1 MTASPDL
8 PYLAYDHL
16 TDPAEAHRVIA
27 KARAV
32 APVAMGLY
40 GPEVLTYELVR
51 SVLRD
56 DRFTI
61 PKGFSLPSHGV
72 TSGPLWDKVAK
83 SIISLD
89 GAEHHRLRR
98 LVSKAFAPR
107 SAARLSTTCVEVMS
121 ELVRK
126 CLTVG
131 HCDVVTEIA
140 RPYPIP
146 IICELLGA
154 PARDWQRFSAW
165 ADDILKMLGTTVA
178 DDQDDIMRA
187 FDELDAYVDVM
198 VSQRRTTLTDD
209 LISELIRAE
218 EEGDRLTHDELLTMA
233 GGLLIAGTDTTRN
246 QLAAAIDV
254 LCDHPDQW
262 ELLAQHPELAPGA
275 VEELVR
281 YNPIGFGTVRVAEQD
296 ADIAGYPISA
306 GTTVMVNTASANR
319 DPAVFDEPE
328 RLDITR
334 TGAPS
339 TLTFGGGVHYCLGTN
354 LARVELVEALTL
366 ITSRI
371 SNPRRAGDAPWKP
384 LNGGITGPATLPIEF
399 DRAAA

>member
-1 MTASPDL
+1 MTANPQL

-27 KARAV
+27 EVRA
-32 APVAMGLY
+32 ASPVAMGPY

-56 DRFTI
+56 DRFAM
-61 PKGFSLPSHGV
+61 PKGVNLETRGI
-72 TSGPLWDKVAK
+72 TSGPLWDKLAK
-83 SIISLD
+83 TLISLD
-89 GAEHHRLRR
+89 GAEHHRQRR
-98 LVSKAFAPR
+98 LISKAFTPR
-107 SAARLSTTCVEVMS
+107 SAARLSTTCVQVMS
-121 ELVRK
+121 ELLRN

-131 HCDVVTEIA
+131 HCDVVTDIA
-140 RPYPIP
+140 RPYPVP
-146 IICELLGA
+146 IICALLGA

-165 ADDILKMLGTTVA
+165 ADDFFKAFGPTVA

-187 FDELDAYVDVM
+187 WDELDAYVDDM
-198 VSQRRTTLTDD
+198 VADRRTSMTDD

-218 EEGDRLTHDELLTMA
+218 DDGDRLAHDELLMMA
-233 GGLLIAGTDTTRN
+233 GGLLMAGTDTTRN

-275 VEELVR
+275 VEELMR
-281 YNPIGFGTVRVAEQD
+281 FNPIAFGTTRVAKQD
-296 ADIAGYPISA
+296 VEIGGYPISA
-306 GTTVMVNTASANR
+306 GTTVMVNTASANH

-334 TGAPS
+334 EGAP
-339 TLTFGGGVHYCLGTN
+339 TMLTFGGGVHYCLGTH

-366 ITSRI
+366 ITRRI
-371 SNPRRAGDAPWKP
+371 SHPRHAGDAPWKP
-384 LNGGITGPATLPIEF
+384 LGGITGPATLPIEF
-399 DRAAA
+399 DCGAA